1 MWFWAVDHVVDPA
14 WWLLYTYLAP
24 LLLRHETTLWHQLGY
39 LLGKHNMSERVWLC
53 MHAWWWGVGE
63 RVCIR
68 LRTDVRPTN
77 PLLVCMGKELVTL
90 DRLCTIIWNWMLEI
104 MRKTSSL
111 ASSWKATIG
120 TLATPIS
127 LKQQLCIF
135 VVNGTDTV
143 QTLWCTLV
151 SVRECLDSVFVVCGI
166 SNEIAECAAHH
177 IRYLLLQ

>member
-39 LLGKHNMSERVWLC
+39 LLGKHNMSERVCVYAC
-53 MHAWWWGVGE
+53 MVVGGRRKSVHKIE
-63 RVCIR
+63 NWCQTQ
-68 LRTDVRPTN
+68 LT

-177 IRYLLLQ
+177 IRYLQLQ